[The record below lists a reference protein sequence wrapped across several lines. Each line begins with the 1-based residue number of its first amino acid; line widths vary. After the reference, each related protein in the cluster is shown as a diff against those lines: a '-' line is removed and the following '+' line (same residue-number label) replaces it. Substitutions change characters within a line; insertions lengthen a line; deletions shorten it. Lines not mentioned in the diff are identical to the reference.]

1 MESSEAQFAQFLKL
15 GEFGQLLKRRWLPA
29 SIVFIVVFALVT
41 MAGLSKKSTYVA
53 EGKLLIQRVGST
65 SPVTGLAREISELDA
80 LEDRGSPLDT
90 EIEILIS
97 VPMVQN
103 TIEKLK
109 LTNTEGE
116 TLKYTQFLSNIGV
129 NKLRAGDIIKVSYE
143 QEDPEKA
150 AAVVNTWL
158 DLYIE
163 NNTSINRSEAMA
175 ARESLEKEVPAIEAS
190 VLKAE
195 RELRQFKEQ
204 NNLVALEQEASSALE
219 MVTDLQKQINAAQ
232 SQIANTNT
240 QFDVLRNQLGMDPQQ
255 AGTSTSLSQSS
266 GIQELLQEL
275 QQAEALLVV
284 EQTRFA
290 PGHPTILSLQ
300 DQITA
305 LQNLLQRRVGKAV
318 DEQEPAGNS
327 IEFGNFQQELTRQLV
342 TLEANRLGLASQI
355 NALNQ
360 LQASY
365 QQRLKILPKLEQ
377 QQNQLER
384 QLELAQANYAQLL
397 QKLQETGLTENLN
410 VVNARI
416 ISPALVPEK
425 AVGIPKLFLLMLAT
439 LLASFLSV
447 VSVLFLEARD
457 PAIRT
462 VEQVRKQFPFNLL
475 GVIPLFE
482 QSELT
487 SLDSEDSQMHVP
499 KILAR
504 YMQDYGIRKA
514 YQQLRDRLKF
524 FIADKKIKTLVVTSA
539 VTGEGKSEIAAHL
552 AMAITET
559 GQRVL
564 LIDAAMRQP
573 QQHEIWELS
582 NQIGLSHVIVSE
594 AELDNAIQEV
604 IPGLDVLAAGGGHAN
619 PIALLD
625 SQHMASLIDWVAAN
639 YNIIIVDTHALND
652 AADASLLGK
661 MVDGIVLVARTGV
674 VDFRSAALAAEMLQQ
689 SGQNVIGLAVN
700 GVISHQ
706 ETRNYSHNELGS
718 GIAYDE
724 KRIEDYTQV

>member
-1 MESSEAQFAQFLKL
+1 MESSEALFSQFLNF

-29 SIVFIVVFALVT
+29 SIVFIVVFALVI
-41 MAGLSKKSTYVA
+41 MAGLTKKLTYVA

-103 TIEKLK
+103 TIKKLK
-109 LTNTEGE
+109 LTNEEGE
-116 TLKYTQFLSNIGV
+116 TLKYTQFINNIGV

-143 QEDPEKA
+143 QEDPEQA
-150 AAVVNTWL
+150 AIVVNTWL
-158 DLYIE
+158 DLYVE
-163 NNTSINRSEAMA
+163 NNTSTNRAEAIA
-175 ARESLEKEVPAIEAS
+175 ARKSLEKEVPQVKAS
-190 VLKAE
+190 VLQAE
-195 RELRQFKEQ
+195 QELRQFKEQ
-204 NNLVALEQEASSALE
+204 NNLVALEEEANSALE
-219 MVTDLQKQINAAQ
+219 MVTDLQKQINEAQ
-232 SQIANTNT
+232 SRMANTNT

-255 AGTSTSLSQSS
+255 ASTSTSLSQSS
-266 GIQELLQEL
+266 GVQEVLQEL

-290 PGHPTILSLQ
+290 PSHPTILNLQ
-300 DQITA
+300 DQIAA
-305 LQNLLQRRVGKAV
+305 LQSLLQQRVGKVV
-318 DEQEPAGNS
+318 DGQQSGVNN
-327 IEFGNFQQELTRQLV
+327 IEFGSFQQDLTRQLV
-342 TLEANRLGLASQI
+342 TLEANRLGLANQI

-360 LQASY
+360 LQANY

-410 VVNARI
+410 VVNARV

-425 AVGIPKLFLLMLAT
+425 AVGIPKSLLLILAM

-462 VEQVRKQFPFNLL
+462 VEQVRKKFPFNLL
-475 GVIPLFE
+475 GVIPAFE
-482 QSELT
+482 PSELT
-487 SLDSEDSQMHVP
+487 SIDSEDSQMHVP
-499 KILAR
+499 AILAR

-524 FIADKKIKTLVVTSA
+524 FVTDKDIKTLVVTSA
-539 VTGEGKSEIAAHL
+539 VSGEGKSEIAAHL

-573 QQHEIWELS
+573 RQHEIWELS

-604 IPGLDVLAAGGGHAN
+604 IPGLDILAAGGGHAN

-625 SQHMASLIDWVAAN
+625 SQPMASLIDWVGAN
-639 YNIIIVDTHALND
+639 YNIVIVDTHALNE
-652 AADASLLGK
+652 ATDASVLGK
-661 MVDGIVLVARTGV
+661 MVDGILLVARTGV

-689 SGQNVIGLAVN
+689 SSQNVIGLAVN
-700 GVISHQ
+700 GVMPNQ
-706 ETRNYSHNELGS
+706 EIHSYSHNELGS
-718 GIAYDE
+718 GISQDE
-724 KRIEDYTQV
+724 EKVKDYSY